1 MAEEILGTGEN
12 DTSTDVK
19 DSGEEKATTALT
31 DDKDGEK
38 KEEKSSEKSGEE
50 KTGDKADH
58 KKDDTD
64 DKTADGKT
72 DDSKDGAPDEYE
84 AFTVPDGQELDT
96 ETIAEATPLLKELG
110 ATQAQAQSLLDLQSK
125 QIQKIAMAQKQ
136 AWTDQQSE
144 WQKDAEN
151 DEEIGKGKYDEST
164 ALARKVIRTYG
175 TPELMD
181 ALVMSGTGH
190 HKEFIRVFAR
200 IAKDIG
206 EDNLSF
212 GKGNREAVK
221 SHAETIF
228 HKHQNPG

>member
-1 MAEEILGTGEN
+1 MPPEQIMGTGE
-12 DTSTDVK
+12 DQGK
-19 DSGEEKATTALT
+19 PAEKIIEKEEEEKQETTILT
-31 DDKDGEK
+31 DEKDGEDEEATGEK
-38 KEEKSSEKSGEE
+38 KSEE
-50 KTGDKADH
+50 ADRE
-58 KKDDTD
+58 KDDTD

-84 AFTVPDGQELDT
+84 AFTVPDGQELDV
-96 ETIAEATPLLKELG
+96 EAVAEATPLLKELG
-110 ATQAQAQSLLDLQSK
+110 ATQAQAQALVDFQSS

-144 WQKDAEN
+144 WRKIAEN

-164 ALARKVIRTYG
+164 ALARKVVRTYG

-181 ALVMSGTGH
+181 ALVTSGMGH
-190 HKEFIRVFAR
+190 HAEFIRVFAR

-212 GKGNREAVK
+212 GKGNREVVK
-221 SHAETIF
+221 SHAERIF
-228 HKHQNPG
+228 SQHQNPG